1 MDHVISELIKTLQED
16 KPEDISVTEIQKKI
30 CENIIQQV
38 KKEEQEFDFDELR
51 KAYPDKN
58 FWDVIERR
66 VIRQTKNYIKLSLFR
81 QLGKESRVKLCSEV
95 FETVYF
101 ERENV
106 SYVVE
111 FLGYTRDLAE
121 AADYLLYFSE
131 DIILNKCFSKRRYM
145 DISAEILGIEDKDA
159 EFIWD
164 LFNEHKADISDIV
177 QARRLNFIEQK
188 IIILSQKLDMLQ
200 EEMEYYLL
208 NE

>member
-16 KPEDISVTEIQKKI
+16 KPEDISVTEIQKKL

-51 KAYPDKN
+51 KAYPDKD

-131 DIILNKCFSKRRYM
+131 DIIFNKCFSKRRYM

-164 LFNEHKADISDIV
+164 LFNEHKEDISDIV

-200 EEMEYYLL
+200 EEMEYYIL

>member
-111 FLGYTRDLAE
+111 F
-121 AADYLLYFSE
+121 
-131 DIILNKCFSKRRYM
+131 
-145 DISAEILGIEDKDA
+145 
-159 EFIWD
+159 
-164 LFNEHKADISDIV
+164 
-177 QARRLNFIEQK
+177 
-188 IIILSQKLDMLQ
+188 
-200 EEMEYYLL
+200 
-208 NE
+208 

>member
-1 MDHVISELIKTLQED
+1 
-16 KPEDISVTEIQKKI
+16 
-30 CENIIQQV
+30 
-38 KKEEQEFDFDELR
+38 
-51 KAYPDKN
+51 
-58 FWDVIERR
+58 
-66 VIRQTKNYIKLSLFR
+66 
-81 QLGKESRVKLCSEV
+81 
-95 FETVYF
+95 
-101 ERENV
+101 
-106 SYVVE
+106 
-111 FLGYTRDLAE
+111 
-121 AADYLLYFSE
+121 
-131 DIILNKCFSKRRYM
+131 M